1 MKNIA
6 AALLSIAISISLS
19 AQQAGDLD
27 LTFGGDGKVEY
38 YTTNY
43 NRGEGL
49 AIQPDQKIVRAGTA
63 PHATLTTCVT
73 LVRYMPDG
81 SLDTSFGIDGVAQ
94 GNITLGASTW
104 SQNNTLVL
112 QPDGK
117 FLYTSSR
124 VDNSSLGMFVS
135 RFNSDGS
142 VDTDFGDNGT
152 AMVQIFNSGDDY
164 SHSMTLQP
172 DGKII
177 VVGQAQPY
185 SGIPY
190 QMTAIRLMPN
200 GDLDESFADEGI
212 FTYDHAYGDDR
223 IMDVALQST
232 GKIVFAANATHQGY
246 GTMIVMRVTEAGI
259 LDDTF
264 ATNGI
269 FEYSTTSNVGY
280 EYANAVCIGANDEIH
295 VACQTYET
303 ATGRSDL
310 GVMKLTPDGAF
321 DESFGEG
328 GSLVIHLG
336 DDWDFGEDILLDEQ
350 GRILVSCTHYTHDYF
365 EGLVLRFLPDGELDN
380 SFGDNGIASVG
391 GDYIRAENIC
401 LQADGN
407 IVVGAWDRIIQTNSG
422 YYQTI
427 RVLADG
433 TVDVK
438 ENTINQFVL
447 YPNPASDNLII
458 QTDNNAPVSVELFNA
473 QGMLLEKI
481 QNQRSIPVTHLPSG
495 VYFLSIE
502 SASDKR
508 TLRFVKDGIK

>member
-6 AALLSIAISISLS
+6 ATILISAAFSINLS

-73 LVRYMPDG
+73 LVRYLPDG
-81 SLDTSFGIDGVAQ
+81 TLDETFGVDGVAQ

-124 VDNSSLGMFVS
+124 VADGSLGLFVS

-152 AMVQIFNSGDDY
+152 AMVQMFNSGDDY

-177 VVGQAQPY
+177 VVGQAQAY
-185 SGIPY
+185 TGISY
-190 QMTAIRLMPN
+190 QMVAIRLMPN
-200 GDLDESFADEGI
+200 GALDELFADEGKFI
-212 FTYDHAYGDDR
+212 YNHASGDDR
-223 IMDVALQST
+223 IMDVALQSD
-232 GKIVFAANATHQGY
+232 GKIVFVGNATHQGY
-246 GTMIVMRVTEAGI
+246 GTMIVMRLTEDGI

-280 EYANAVCIGANDEIH
+280 EYANAICIGANDEIH
-295 VACQTYET
+295 VACQTYEV
-303 ATGRSDL
+303 ANGRSDL
-310 GVMKLTPDGAF
+310 GIMKLTPDGAF

-328 GSLVIHLG
+328 GNLVLHLG

-350 GRILVSCTHYTHDYF
+350 ERILVSCTHYTHDYF

-380 SFGDNGIASVG
+380 SFGDNGSASIG

-422 YYQTI
+422 FYQTA
-427 RVLADG
+427 RVLSEG
-433 TVDVK
+433 TSNI
-438 ENTINQFVL
+438 EEGFTNPFHL

-458 QTDNNAPVSVELFNA
+458 QTNGNSPISVELFNA
-473 QGMLLEKI
+473 QGMLLEKL
-481 QNQRSIPVTHLPSG
+481 QNQKRVPVSHLPSG

-502 SASDKR
+502 SAIDKT
-508 TLRFVKDGIK
+508 TLRFIKE